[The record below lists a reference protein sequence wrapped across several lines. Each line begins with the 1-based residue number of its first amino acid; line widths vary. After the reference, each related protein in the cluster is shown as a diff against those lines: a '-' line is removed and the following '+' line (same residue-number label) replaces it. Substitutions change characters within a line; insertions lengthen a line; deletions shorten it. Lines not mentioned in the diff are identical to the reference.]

1 MATSTSTASITLA
14 ATATTYALSVSGDQA
29 VYGNA
34 LSNSLSGNAFDNFLS
49 GNAGNDTL
57 LGGLGNDTL
66 LGGDGADRLDGGI
79 GADSMAG
86 GDGNDIYYVDDVND
100 IVTELAGQG
109 MDTVW
114 ASVSYTLGA
123 NVEALGLTGT
133 ANLTGTGNEL
143 ANSISGNAGD
153 NLIDGGAGNDTLLGG
168 AGNDTLL
175 GGEGNDL
182 LNGGVGADVLMGG
195 EGSDRLEGGLD
206 ADTMQGGAGND
217 VYVVDNIGDVVI
229 EDVNGGTDTVWA
241 SMDYTLGD
249 NVESLGLTG
258 TANLTGIG
266 NALANSISGNT
277 GNNLLD
283 GGAGNDILLGGAG
296 DDTLLGG
303 DGNDRLDGGL
313 GADVLV
319 GGAGNDLYVI
329 DDLGDV
335 IVEDANGG
343 IDSVSASIDYT
354 LGDTLEALTLTGTAD
369 LTGTGNALA
378 NSITGNSGNNRLDG
392 GAGNDMLVGGLGQDT
407 LIGGL
412 GNDTFVVD
420 NIGDVVVEE
429 AGQGIDTVQ
438 SSISYTLADTLENL
452 SLIGSANLTG
462 TGNALA
468 NTLIGNAGN
477 NVLDGGAGNDVLIGG
492 LGADTLIGGAGND
505 GYQVDDI
512 GDVVVENPDEGVDA
526 VTIIATLNYT
536 LGDNVEN
543 ARVNSSG
550 SMLTGNAMANQI
562 VSLGVSSIIYGMD
575 GNDTISGGASS
586 SLYGDNGDDSLTLTG
601 TGSFAY
607 GGTGNDTLDAR
618 TTTGNWL
625 VGGAGDDVY
634 VVDSTNQYILERA
647 NEGVDTVKSS
657 VTFSLVAGART
668 GGGSVSD
675 SLENLTLTGTNAIDG
690 TGNALGNVLTGNAA
704 ANLLLG
710 NAGNDTLIGGG
721 GNDTLNGGTGNDT
734 LRATA
739 DGATGAALAGAVTLI
754 GGAGNDVFAMSKGYV
769 GNHASGANTLTIQDF
784 VHGEDKISLTLA
796 KTMTQPGALQQL
808 TVGTSDTLDSLLARA
823 TTGGGPTAPKV
834 SSFVFAGNT
843 YLVLDQN
850 AINGFAA
857 TDLAIKVTGT
867 PALSFSDLAFAVV

>member
-1 MATSTSTASITLA
+1 
-14 ATATTYALSVSGDQA
+14 
-29 VYGNA
+29 
-34 LSNSLSGNAFDNFLS
+34 
-49 GNAGNDTL
+49 
-57 LGGLGNDTL
+57 
-66 LGGDGADRLDGGI
+66 
-79 GADSMAG
+79 
-86 GDGNDIYYVDDVND
+86 
-100 IVTELAGQG
+100 
-109 MDTVW
+109 
-114 ASVSYTLGA
+114 
-123 NVEALGLTGT
+123 
-133 ANLTGTGNEL
+133 
-143 ANSISGNAGD
+143 
-153 NLIDGGAGNDTLLGG
+153 
-168 AGNDTLL
+168 
-175 GGEGNDL
+175 
-182 LNGGVGADVLMGG
+182 
-195 EGSDRLEGGLD
+195 
-206 ADTMQGGAGND
+206 MQGGAGND

-303 DGNDRLDGGL
+303 DGNDRLDGGV

-420 NIGDVVVEE
+420 DIGDVVVEE

-601 TGSFAY
+601 T
-607 GGTGNDTLDAR
+607 
-618 TTTGNWL
+618 
-625 VGGAGDDVY
+625 
-634 VVDSTNQYILERA
+634 VVCLWWHRQRHPGCPYDHRQ
-647 NEGVDTVKSS
+647 
-657 VTFSLVAGART
+657 
-668 GGGSVSD
+668 
-675 SLENLTLTGTNAIDG
+675 
-690 TGNALGNVLTGNAA
+690 
-704 ANLLLG
+704 
-710 NAGNDTLIGGG
+710 
-721 GNDTLNGGTGNDT
+721 
-734 LRATA
+734 
-739 DGATGAALAGAVTLI
+739 LAGGW
-754 GGAGNDVFAMSKGYV
+754 GG
-769 GNHASGANTLTIQDF
+769 
-784 VHGEDKISLTLA
+784 
-796 KTMTQPGALQQL
+796 
-808 TVGTSDTLDSLLARA
+808 R
-823 TTGGGPTAPKV
+823 
-834 SSFVFAGNT
+834 
-843 YLVLDQN
+843 
-850 AINGFAA
+850 
-857 TDLAIKVTGT
+857 
-867 PALSFSDLAFAVV
+867 